1 MLSSKFRNLIYKPKV
16 KYLRHFYLKKY
27 MAKKTN
33 KYIEPQVIVENA
45 MMQVAIAPEAK
56 VLKVEDVIEGSV
68 LAVEKSAVFV
78 DVKPFGTGIIYGYEY
93 IQAKDVIRKLNI
105 GDTVTAK
112 VTDLENE
119 NGYIELSL
127 KEARQALVWAD
138 AEESIKAKKTL
149 SLPVKE
155 ANRGGLIIEWQG
167 ILGFLPSSQL
177 GKENYPKVE
186 DGDKDKIAKE
196 LKKLVG
202 KKLDLVII
210 TANPKEGK
218 LIFAEKSAVGSNN
231 GSSQGGS
238 FMGVAPKAPTQ
249 KYSTNDIVEGVVSGV
264 VEFGIFIKLEDKVEG
279 LVHISEI
286 SWSLIE
292 NPRTIFK
299 IGEKI
304 KAKVIDVKDGKIS
317 LSIKAL
323 TSNPWETAGARY
335 KKGDKVSGVVIK
347 FNKHGA
353 LVSVEEGV
361 SGLLHVSE
369 FGTEENMKKVISL
382 GKICHCLISSFDA
395 KDEKMILT
403 LKDVK

>member
-1 MLSSKFRNLIYKPKV
+1 
-16 KYLRHFYLKKY
+16 
-27 MAKKTN
+27 MARKAN
-33 KYIEPQVIVENA
+33 KYVEPVE
-45 MMQVAIAPEAK
+45 VK
-56 VLKVEDVIEGSV
+56 VNQTMDTLTTDIKHLKEEDVIEGKV
-68 LAVEKSAVFV
+68 LAIDKAAVYV
-78 DVKPFGTGIIYGYEY
+78 DVFPHGTGIIYGYEF

-112 VTDLENE
+112 VIEIENPA
-119 NGYIELSL
+119 GYIELSL
-127 KEARQALVWAD
+127 KEAKAALVWAE
-138 AEESIKAKKTL
+138 AEEAVKNKLTL

-155 ANRGGLIIEWQG
+155 ANRGGLIIEWNGLQ
-167 ILGFLPSSQL
+167 GFLPSSQL
-177 GKENYPKVE
+177 SKEHYPKVE
-186 DGDKDKIAKE
+186 DGDKDKITKE

-210 TANPKEGK
+210 AASPKEGK
-218 LIFAEKSAVGSNN
+218 LIFTEKGGNSTSSAASAFT
-231 GSSQGGS
+231 S
-238 FMGVAPKAPTQ
+238 AKAPTQ
-249 KYSTNDIVEGVVSGV
+249 KYQVGDVVNGTVSGV

-292 NPRTIFK
+292 NPKTIFK

-304 KAKVIDVKDGKIS
+304 KAKVIEIKDGKIS

-323 TSNPWETAGARY
+323 TNNPWASAGERY
-335 KKGDKVSGVVIK
+335 KKGDKVSGVVIR

-369 FGTEENMKKVISL
+369 FGTEENMKKTLSL
-382 GKICHCLISSFDA
+382 GKICHCYISAFDA
-395 KDEKMILT
+395 KEEKMILT
-403 LKDVK
+403 LKENK